1 MPMKYRNKK
10 TGQTIE
16 FSSRIYSEE
25 WEPVVERVPSF
36 SVTEPIEEKA
46 EVAPVQQKK
55 TTRKKKAEE

>member
-1 MPMKYRNKK
+1 MKYRNKK

-16 FSSRIYSEE
+16 FSSKIYSKE

-36 SVTEPIEEKA
+36 SVKETEEKV

-55 TTRKKKAEE
+55 SRKKAVD